1 MKLLRFG
8 PKGAERPGILDGD
21 GCIRDLSGIIPDLDA
36 HTLAELKR
44 LHMLPLDSLPR
55 ASPDVRIGAPIAR
68 AGKIVCVGLNYIDHA
83 HETGQAIPREPILF
97 LKAPSSITGPND
109 DVVLPPG
116 AEKGDWEVELGIVLA
131 REARY
136 VPVASAIDYIAGACV
151 INDVSE
157 RSYQLE
163 RGGQWDKGKGC
174 DSFCPLGPYLVTLD
188 EIDRLDDLRLWC
200 NVNGRTVQ
208 DGNTRTMIFDVPF
221 LIHYISQF
229 MSLQAG
235 DVISTG
241 TPPGVGMG
249 MKPPQWLREGDV
261 MELGIEGLGTQRQR
275 VVRHSAEARA

>member
-8 PKGAERPGILDGD
+8 PKGHERPGILDAEGR
-21 GCIRDLSGIIPDLDA
+21 IRDLSAVLPEVDGA
-36 HTLAELKR
+36 TLAELPR
-44 LHMLPLDSLPR
+44 LQVPSADRLPLVNSN
-55 ASPDVRIGAPIAR
+55 VRIGAPIAGV
-68 AGKIVCVGLNYIDHA
+68 GKIVCVGLNYSDHA

-97 LKAPSSITGPND
+97 LKATSSIVGPND

-116 AEKGDWEVELGIVLA
+116 AEKGDWEVELGIVIG

-136 VPVASAIDYIAGACV
+136 VSLAAAMDYVAGVCV
-151 INDVSE
+151 VNDVSE

-174 DSFCPLGPYLVTLD
+174 DTFCPLGPHLVSVD
-188 EIDRLDDLRLWC
+188 EIKRLNRLRLWC
-200 NVNGRTVQ
+200 KVNGRTVQ
-208 DGNTRTMIFDVPF
+208 DGNTSTMIFDVPY
-221 LIHYISQF
+221 LVHYISQF
-229 MSLQAG
+229 MSLQPG

-249 MKPPQWLREGDV
+249 MKPPQWLQEDDV

-275 VVRHSAEARA
+275 VFRHSGEARA

>member
-8 PKGAERPGILDGD
+8 PRGEERPGILDSTGR
-21 GCIRDLSGIIPDLDA
+21 IRDLAGVVADLDA
-36 HTLAELKR
+36 HTLAGLKHLR
-44 LHMLPLDSLPR
+44 LPTIDSLPLV
-55 ASPDVRIGAPIAR
+55 SPNVRIGSPIAR

-116 AEKGDWEVELGIVLA
+116 AEKGDWEVELGIVIA
-131 REARY
+131 RQARY
-136 VPVASAIDYIAGACV
+136 VPVASAMDYIAGACV

-174 DSFCPLGPYLVTLD
+174 DTFCPLGPYLVTLD
-188 EIDRLDDLRLWC
+188 EIERLHDLRLWC

-221 LIHYISQF
+221 LVHYISQF
-229 MSLQAG
+229 MSLQPG

-249 MKPPQWLREGDV
+249 MKPPQWLREGDT

-275 VVRHSAEARA
+275 VVRYSAEAQA